1 VTALDPSQPLPT
13 SRKLGYGVGIYGI
26 FLVWMMT
33 AITLMNFYTEVLGL
47 SAAQAGTIFLVASLW
62 DAVTDPLMGWINDRV
77 STRWGRYRPWLLF
90 ATPAFVLSFIAM
102 FSNAGIA
109 EPASVYAVAL
119 ILHLV
124 FRTFYTAVYMPYT
137 AMIATLSSNGPE
149 RASLGGVKSVF
160 TALAGLTVSLF
171 ALDAVEWLGQGNDAL
186 GFQTLS
192 VVFAVVATAALWLC
206 FASTREPPLVK
217 NEGGSAPPMGAT
229 VKALSSNR
237 AFWLIFFG
245 VIAFTGCYTMINKA
259 IVYDSQWNLGDR
271 TLAKY
276 SLTAISLAGVLSPLL
291 WVPVS
296 RAASKRTTWIAGC
309 LVAAAALGAIY
320 ALPQISLWARTAIFF
335 VGGCGISAVLMTF
348 FAALADA
355 ADYGEWR
362 TGVRVEALL
371 FGLVSFAN
379 KISLGVGA
387 WALGVGLD
395 SAGYRSGKEVSAQ
408 APEALA
414 AITTWM
420 TMVPAAGFLLS
431 AVIIAFFPVSNKVHA
446 TIESDLRERRRAR
459 TAEPAAV

>member
-1 VTALDPSQPLPT
+1 
-13 SRKLGYGVGIYGI
+13 
-26 FLVWMMT
+26 
-33 AITLMNFYTEVLGL
+33 
-47 SAAQAGTIFLVASLW
+47 
-62 DAVTDPLMGWINDRV
+62 VTDPLMGWVNDRV
-77 STRWGRYRPWLLF
+77 RTRWGRYRPWLLF
-90 ATPAFVLSFIAM
+90 ATPAFVMSFIAM
-102 FSNAGIA
+102 FSKPELA
-109 EPASVYAVAL
+109 EPATVYAVAL
-119 ILHLV
+119 LLHLV

-137 AMIATLSSNGPE
+137 SMIAALSTNAKE

-160 TALAGLTVSLF
+160 TAFAGLSISFF
-171 ALDAVEWLGQGNDAL
+171 ALDAVEWIGQGDDAW
-186 GFQTLS
+186 GFQML
-192 VVFAVVATAALWLC
+192 AVILGIVATAAIWLC
-206 FASTREPPLVK
+206 FASTREPPLV
-217 NEGGSAPPMGAT
+217 EHAGGSAPPLGMT
-229 VKALSSNR
+229 IRALSSNR

-276 SLTAISLAGVLSPLL
+276 SLTAISLAGILSPLL

-296 RAASKRTTWIAGC
+296 RATSKRVVWIAGC
-309 LVAAAALGAIY
+309 LLAAAALAAVY
-320 ALPQISLWARTAIFF
+320 ALPQLGLWARTAIFF
-335 VGGCGISAVLMTF
+335 LAGCGISAVLMTF

-362 TGVRVEALL
+362 SGVRVEALL

-379 KISLGVGA
+379 KVSLGVGA

-408 APEALA
+408 TPEALS

-420 TMVPAAGFLLS
+420 TIVPAAGFLLS

-446 TIESDLRERRRAR
+446 NIESDLMARRAR
-459 TAEPAAV
+459 PAEV